1 MALSHQ
7 QLEELYGRYLRN
19 QCTRDELQI
28 LINELG
34 EESSAFQQEKIT
46 QLFDQTWDGLKA
58 EPGKYPIKNLSF
70 PDDMRSKIVA
80 FPSHGKRRFALY
92 AAAAVFLIVA
102 SCAVIL
108 YSLYTPNDVHK
119 TAIAKTTLP
128 QITPGKDRAVLTL
141 ADGKTID
148 LNGAANGEISR
159 SGNISITKQ
168 KNGELVYT
176 VSNGQTGNKN
186 ELAYNTISTP
196 KGGQY
201 KIVLPDGTGVWLNAA
216 SSLKYPTAFKGKE
229 RHVELNGEAYFEV
242 AKNKDLPFTVT
253 ANEVN
258 VKVLGTHFNIMAYKD
273 EPSVNT
279 TLLEG
284 SVMLNANNKQA
295 LLVPGQ
301 QGIAAKNSEQI
312 ELKTV
317 NVEDAVAWKNQYF
330 SFRKESIES
339 VMRKIERWYDV
350 EVKYQGDMKGK
361 VLGGSISRSENIQEL
376 LDNLELTGIVKFKIE
391 GRTIIVTTRPN
402 KT

>member
-7 QLEELYGRYLRN
+7 QLEELYGRYLKN

-34 EESSAFQQEKIT
+34 EDSSAFQQEKIT

-58 EPGKYPIKNLSF
+58 EPGKYPIKKLNF
-70 PDDMRSKIVA
+70 PDDMRSKIIA

-92 AAAAVFLIVA
+92 AAAAVLLIVA

-108 YSLYTPNDVHK
+108 YSLYTPNDTYK
-119 TAIAKTTLP
+119 TATTKSVQA
-128 QITPGKDRAVLTL
+128 QIIPGSDKAVLTL

-148 LNGAANGEISR
+148 LNGAANGEISK

-242 AKNKDLPFTVT
+242 AKNKDLPFTVG

-391 GRTIIVTTRPN
+391 GRTIIVTTRP
-402 KT
+402 K